1 MEPVPEPEPA
11 PGRTAVRSAAVM
23 GKLTIGAG
31 KFTNGYFPVP
41 RSLLRNAAGEP
52 IPDAPGRIPTT

>member
-1 MEPVPEPEPA
+1 
-11 PGRTAVRSAAVM
+11 M